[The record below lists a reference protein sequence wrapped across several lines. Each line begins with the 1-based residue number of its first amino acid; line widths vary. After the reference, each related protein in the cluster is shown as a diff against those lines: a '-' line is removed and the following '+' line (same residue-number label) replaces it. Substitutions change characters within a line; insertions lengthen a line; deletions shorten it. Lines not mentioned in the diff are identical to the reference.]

1 MICDKFPFGPSYQIL
16 NKCVQCR
23 LYNIILWK
31 LETIWFITWLS
42 HYFIPFH
49 HWIFQNR
56 SKKYWNS
63 KSDIFLLYENITF
76 LSLLVKFLQHRNIQ
90 VNTEWYAV
98 GGIFYIFYMTCFNLQ
113 PTIFIPLFSFFLF
126 KVYFIV
132 SLSHHNI
139 LKNSKIC

>member
-1 MICDKFPFGPSYQIL
+1 MTRMICDKFPFGPSYQIL

-56 SKKYWNS
+56 SKK
-63 KSDIFLLYENITF
+63 NIEIQNLIYF
-76 LSLLVKFLQHRNIQ
+76 FYMKILRSYLFFSLVKFLQHRNIE
-90 VNTEWYAV
+90 VNTEWY
-98 GGIFYIFYMTCFNLQ
+98 GWWHFFIFFIRRVLIYNQ
-113 PTIFIPLFSFFLF
+113 P
-126 KVYFIV
+126 
-132 SLSHHNI
+132 SLSP
-139 LKNSKIC
+139 CFPFFF

>member
-1 MICDKFPFGPSYQIL
+1 MTRMICDKFPFGPSYQIL

-56 SKKYWNS
+56 SKKKILKFKIWYISFIWKYCVLICFWRNS
-63 KSDIFLLYENITF
+63 C
-76 LSLLVKFLQHRNIQ
+76 
-90 VNTEWYAV
+90 NTETEKLTLSGMA
-98 GGIFYIFYMTCFNLQ
+98 GGIFFIFFIRRVLIYNQ
-113 PTIFIPLFSFFLF
+113 P
-126 KVYFIV
+126 
-132 SLSHHNI
+132 SLSPCFPFFYFKFI
-139 LKNSKIC
+139 LLFLYHIIIY

>member
-1 MICDKFPFGPSYQIL
+1 MTRMICDKFPFGPSYQIL

-56 SKKYWNS
+56 SKK
-63 KSDIFLLYENITF
+63 KNIEIQNLIYF
-76 LSLLVKFLQHRNIQ
+76 FYMKILRSYLFLVKFLQHRDIE
-90 VNTEWYAV
+90 VNTEWY
-98 GGIFYIFYMTCFNLQ
+98 GWWHFFYIFYTTCFNLQ
-113 PTIFIPLFSFFLF
+113 PTIFIPLFSLFFILSLF
-126 KVYFIV
+126 YCFFIT
-132 SLSHHNI
+132 S
-139 LKNSKIC
+139 